1 MKTTTNEAPSAA
13 KASAGQSAESPRP
26 RAPARSFEKPSAAER
41 VVSAGLWSLGLGF
54 LAPSLG
60 AMTVV
65 YKFVPAHR
73 VNILGRLYC
82 KGQIALTGNRWK
94 AVVHPDVDPN
104 TSYLFTQNHT
114 NHYDHVML
122 YNATPHF
129 KQGIELEDHFKY
141 PFYGWFMKARGT
153 IPVRRGERGQT
164 SSLVRGMQAE
174 IDGGRSILAFPEGTR
189 SRDGH
194 VGPFKHGIFYA
205 AVDCGVPIVPV
216 SVTGSFDLM
225 RPGSL
230 MLRPGNDITVYCDKP
245 IPTAGLTAKDVP
257 DLADRVRAVIDARI
271 EAYWEE
277 QQR

>member
-1 MKTTTNEAPSAA
+1 MSTTTNETEPTKAAPERTSVP
-13 KASAGQSAESPRP
+13 ERE
-26 RAPARSFEKPSAAER
+26 RAPARSFEPPSIVDR

-60 AMTVV
+60 AMTLV
-65 YKFVPAHR
+65 YKVVPPYR

-82 KGQIALTGNRWK
+82 KGQIALTGNRWS
-94 AVVHPDVDPN
+94 AVVHPDVDPD
-104 TSYLFTQNHT
+104 TPYLFAQNHT

-164 SSLVRGMQAE
+164 SSLVRGMQRE

-189 SRDGH
+189 SRDGN
-194 VGPFKHGIFYA
+194 VGKFKHGIFYA

-216 SVTGSFDLM
+216 SVTGSFELM

-245 IPTAGLTAKDVP
+245 IPTAGLTAEDVP
-257 DLADRVRAVIDARI
+257 ELAERVRSVIDGRI
-271 EAYWEE
+271 EAYWEAN
-277 QQR
+277 RR